1 MQRDAYQLLL
11 NWKNQ
16 TKKKPLIVQGARQ
29 VGKTWLIQ
37 YFGKKEYKEVAYFN
51 FEANKALHQLFDKGF
66 DISKIVQGL
75 EIIGRVS
82 INPGKTLVIFDE
94 IQACP
99 EAITALKYFNENNPE
114 LDIIAAGSLLGV
126 AIHSGVSFPVG
137 KVEFMTIYPMSFH
150 EFLNALGESKLL
162 KAIQKNDLALIGL
175 VKDELAELL
184 KKYLL
189 VGGMPEVVEAFSKS
203 HDFIQTRAIQKNIL
217 AAYENDFSKHAPNNQ
232 LPRIRM
238 VWQSIPGQLAK
249 ENSKF
254 IYSVLR
260 TGARAKEFELAI
272 EWLKDA
278 GLIHKTTRITKP
290 GFPVNSYANWSDFK
304 IYLSD
309 IGLLCAMGDV
319 DHEIVLNDDDL
330 FREFKGA
337 ISEQY
342 VLQHLVK
349 EGYQTFYWNPEN
361 ATAEVDF
368 VIQRKNAI
376 IPIEVKSATNLR
388 AKSLGVYFEKY
399 RPSNCIRTSLAD
411 YKKQD
416 WLENIPLYCFQQWL
430 LS

>member
-1 MQRDAYQLLL
+1 M
-11 NWKNQ
+11 
-16 TKKKPLIVQGARQ
+16 
-29 VGKTWLIQ
+29 
-37 YFGKKEYKEVAYFN
+37 
-51 FEANKALHQLFDKGF
+51 
-66 DISKIVQGL
+66 
-75 EIIGRVS
+75 
-82 INPGKTLVIFDE
+82 
-94 IQACP
+94 
-99 EAITALKYFNENNPE
+99 
-114 LDIIAAGSLLGV
+114 
-126 AIHSGVSFPVG
+126 
-137 KVEFMTIYPMSFH
+137 
-150 EFLNALGESKLL
+150 
-162 KAIQKNDLALIGL
+162 IGL

-184 KKYLL
+184 KKYFL

-309 IGLLCAMGDV
+309 IGLLCAMGEV

-342 VLQHLVK
+342 VLQQLVK

-388 AKSLGVYFEKY
+388 AKSLGVYVEKY
-399 RPSNCIRTSLAD
+399 KPSNCIRTSLAD